1 MYNNIKGV
9 LKVDNM
15 KIAID
20 ILKEMIDKNLVLPG
34 TEEQIFHIIKLKLN
48 DMNKDV

>member
-1 MYNNIKGV
+1 M
-9 LKVDNM
+9 DNM

-34 TEEQIFHIIKLKLN
+34 TEEQIIQIIRLKLN
-48 DMNKDV
+48 NKQKIRGCNCERN